1 MAHNW
6 IDCPCCRPV
15 YLLAVDL
22 GQVMDIK
29 NCPDC
34 GGMHFGSSECPIK
47 HPPKPLN
54 WPKRKTM
61 IELPPLHVLVR
72 FGSTIPSAICGAAM
86 LDFER
91 TLRRLTGL
99 RIEVFQE
106 KRGDDSKPRAAM
118 TPEQRA
124 KL

>member
-1 MAHNW
+1 MVEIPA
-6 IDCPCCRPV
+6 
-15 YLLAVDL
+15 
-22 GQVMDIK
+22 
-29 NCPDC
+29 
-34 GGMHFGSSECPIK
+34 
-47 HPPKPLN
+47 
-54 WPKRKTM
+54 
-61 IELPPLHVLVR
+61 LHALIR
-72 FGSTIPSAICGAAM
+72 FGADVPVAARNAAM

>member
-1 MAHNW
+1 MLE
-6 IDCPCCRPV
+6 I
-15 YLLAVDL
+15 
-22 GQVMDIK
+22 
-29 NCPDC
+29 
-34 GGMHFGSSECPIK
+34 
-47 HPPKPLN
+47 
-54 WPKRKTM
+54 
-61 IELPPLHVLVR
+61 PPLHALIR
-72 FGSTIPSAICGAAM
+72 FGADIPVAARNEAM

-106 KRGDDSKPRAAM
+106 KRGDDSRLRAAM

>member
-1 MAHNW
+1 MLEPRQEVN
-6 IDCPCCRPV
+6 
-15 YLLAVDL
+15 
-22 GQVMDIK
+22 
-29 NCPDC
+29 
-34 GGMHFGSSECPIK
+34 
-47 HPPKPLN
+47 
-54 WPKRKTM
+54 
-61 IELPPLHVLVR
+61 PLHAIIK
-72 FGSTIPSAICGAAM
+72 FGADVPVQARNEAM

-106 KRGDDSKPRAAM
+106 KRGDDSRPRAAM